1 MSETILEAK
10 HLYFSYDND
19 QTHSLNDFS
28 LKIEKGKKIAVMGS
42 NGSGKSTFFLC
53 CNGIH
58 RPSSG
63 NLFFHGKEIGY
74 SRRELLELRSNIGIV
89 FRIRITNSFPPVS
102 MKKFLLEF

>member
-42 NGSGKSTFFLC
+42 NGSGKSTFFPLLQR
-53 CNGIH
+53 NPPPFF
-58 RPSSG
+58 RKSG
-63 NLFFHGKEIGY
+63 FFTE
-74 SRRELLELRSNIGIV
+74 
-89 FRIRITNSFPPVS
+89 
-102 MKKFLLEF
+102 KKSVIPAENFWS

>member
-63 NLFFHGKEIGY
+63 NLFFHERNRLFPQRTSGAKE
-74 SRRELLELRSNIGIV
+74 
-89 FRIRITNSFPPVS
+89 
-102 MKKFLLEF
+102 

>member
-42 NGSGKSTFFLC
+42 NGSGKSVFSRKRNRLFPQRT
-53 CNGIH
+53 
-58 RPSSG
+58 SG
-63 NLFFHGKEIGY
+63 AKE
-74 SRRELLELRSNIGIV
+74 
-89 FRIRITNSFPPVS
+89 
-102 MKKFLLEF
+102 

>member
-42 NGSGKSTFFLC
+42 NGSGKSTFSSAATESTALLP
-53 CNGIH
+53 GIC
-58 RPSSG
+58 
-63 NLFFHGKEIGY
+63 FFTE
-74 SRRELLELRSNIGIV
+74 
-89 FRIRITNSFPPVS
+89 
-102 MKKFLLEF
+102 KKSVIPAENFWS

>member
-42 NGSGKSTFFLC
+42 NGSGKSYLFPLLQRNPPPFFRKSVFSRKRNRLFPQ
-53 CNGIH
+53 
-58 RPSSG
+58 RTSG
-63 NLFFHGKEIGY
+63 AKE
-74 SRRELLELRSNIGIV
+74 
-89 FRIRITNSFPPVS
+89 
-102 MKKFLLEF
+102 

>member
-42 NGSGKSTFFLC
+42 NGSGKSTF
-53 CNGIH
+53 
-58 RPSSG
+58 SSAATESTALLPEICFSRKR
-63 NLFFHGKEIGY
+63 NRLFPQRTSGAKE
-74 SRRELLELRSNIGIV
+74 
-89 FRIRITNSFPPVS
+89 
-102 MKKFLLEF
+102 